1 MLEAILAIVAA
12 LIGVWSKK
20 KINALE
26 DEKREYKEA
35 LHEIDLAIATGNEDR
50 VNRRLDS
57 VLRRLSVAENS
68 SDPGGQEDDSHGS
81 GPDLRI

>member
-35 LHEIDLAIATGNEDR
+35 LHEIDLAIATGNEAR

-68 SDPGGQEDDSHGS
+68 SDTSGQEDDPNES

>member
-68 SDPGGQEDDSHGS
+68 SDTGGQENDQNGT
-81 GPDLRI
+81 GPDLRL

>member
-1 MLEAILAIVAA
+1 VLEAILAIVAA

-35 LHEIDLAIATGNEDR
+35 LHEID
-50 VNRRLDS
+50 
-57 VLRRLSVAENS
+57 
-68 SDPGGQEDDSHGS
+68 
-81 GPDLRI
+81 

>member
-12 LIGVWSKK
+12 IIGVWSKK

-68 SDPGGQEDDSHGS
+68 SDTSGQEDDPNES

>member
-20 KINALE
+20 KIIALE

-68 SDPGGQEDDSHGS
+68 SDTSGQEDDPNES

>member
-12 LIGVWSKK
+12 IIGVWAKK

-68 SDPGGQEDDSHGS
+68 SDTGGQEDDSHGT

>member
-68 SDPGGQEDDSHGS
+68 SDTGGQENDPNET
-81 GPDLRI
+81 GPDLRL

>member
-35 LHEIDLAIATGNEDR
+35 LHEIDLAISTGNEDR

-68 SDPGGQEDDSHGS
+68 GDSGRQEDDPNGT
-81 GPDLRI
+81 GPDLRL